1 MSQQPILNTFG
12 LSVTAKNVVVAKTP
26 KAVCD
31 YFSEAI
37 KHDEPVM
44 ILGYGSNTLFTEHFL
59 GTIILNRIGGIATG
73 ENDDDYFLH
82 VGAGVSW
89 HKLVEKTIAKGQYGL
104 ENLALIPGSVGS
116 APIQNIG
123 AYGVEGKQFVD
134 YVDIIELATGKIITI
149 KDGKYGYR
157 DSVFKHKYRNGYAIV
172 RVGLRLAKAWQPNLS
187 YDALK
192 SLHGNKRTA
201 RDIFDAVCYIRKQ
214 KLPDPVIEGNSG
226 SFFKNPLVN
235 AALADKIRDDYPDMP
250 VYLQPNGK
258 VKLAAG
264 WLIEECGLKGYQV
277 GGAAVHKEQALV
289 IINKRNATPRDIVK
303 LASFVRQ
310 KVAEQFKVFLEP
322 EIRFIGAEGEI
333 NAIKLLI
340 DVARKDQ
347 SCGTSIN
354 Y

>member
-1 MSQQPILNTFG
+1 MSQPPILNTFG

-31 YFSEAI
+31 YFSKAI
-37 KHDEPVM
+37 KRNEPVM
-44 ILGYGSNTLFTEHFL
+44 VLGYGSNTLFTENFL
-59 GTIILNRIGGIATG
+59 GTVILNRIGGIITG
-73 ENDDDYFLH
+73 ETDESYLLH

-89 HKLVEKTIAKGQYGL
+89 HKLVEKTIARGQYGL

-123 AYGVEGKQFVD
+123 AYGVEFKQFVD
-134 YVDIIELATGKIITI
+134 YVDIVELATGTIITI

-157 DSVFKHKYRNGYAIV
+157 DSIFKHQYRNGYAIV

-187 YDALK
+187 YGVLK
-192 SLHGNKRTA
+192 SLHRDKRTA
-201 RDIFDAVCYIRKQ
+201 RDIFDFVCSIRQQ
-214 KLPDPVIEGNSG
+214 KLPDPVIVGNGG
-226 SFFKNPLVN
+226 SFFKNPLVH
-235 AALADKIRDDYPDMP
+235 ADLADKIRDDYPDIP
-250 VYLQPNGK
+250 IYLQPNGK

-264 WLIEECGLKGYQV
+264 WLIEKCGLKGYQL

-289 IINKRNATPRDIVK
+289 IINKRNAAPNDIVK

-310 KVAEQFKVFLEP
+310 KVAEQFQVFLEP

-333 NAIKLLI
+333 DATKLLV
-340 DVARKDQ
+340 DVAREDQ
-347 SCGTSIN
+347 SCGT
-354 Y
+354 